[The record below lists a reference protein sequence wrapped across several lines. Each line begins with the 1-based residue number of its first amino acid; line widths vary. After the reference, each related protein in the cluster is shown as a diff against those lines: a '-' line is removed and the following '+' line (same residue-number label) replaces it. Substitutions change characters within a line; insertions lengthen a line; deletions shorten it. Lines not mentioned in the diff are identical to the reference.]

1 MSKAR
6 NVLSLVL
13 CASILLLGAC
23 GAASGTL
30 NVSIYGEE
38 FIEKGIPSTEFSD
51 GWAVTFT
58 KFLVSVGEVSAAR
71 GTGTPDLT
79 ESTYRIFNLATAS
92 NGQGQPI
99 TSKGVPGGAYN
110 RVAFRVAPPPQG
122 TSGGNATA
130 TERDILTRGS
140 YGLYVEGR
148 ATKGMVTKTFAWG
161 FTNKTF
167 YKACESTA
175 MVDGGTASSQL
186 TVHGDHLF
194 YDDLFSEEPNV
205 SFDLIAS
212 ADKDNNGEV
221 TQAELMMLDIRTQ
234 ARYQVGSTGITNL
247 WAFLQY
253 QTSTVGHIDGEG
265 HCAETERQ

>member
-1 MSKAR
+1 MYKAR
-6 NVLSLVL
+6 NVLSLVV
-13 CASILLLGAC
+13 CAGSLLLGAC
-23 GAASGTL
+23 GASPGTL

-38 FIEKGIPSTEFSD
+38 FIEKGIPSSEFSD

-71 GTGTPDLT
+71 GGGSADLT
-79 ESTYRIFNLATAS
+79 EPTYRIFNLTAAS
-92 NGQGQPI
+92 NGQGQSI
-99 TSKGVPGGAYN
+99 TSKSVPGGAYD

-130 TERDILTRGS
+130 AERDTVTRGG

-148 ATKGMVTKTFAWG
+148 AQKGAMTKTFAWG

-175 MVDGGTASSQL
+175 MVDGNTASSQL

-194 YDDLFSEEPNV
+194 YDDLFSAEPNV

-212 ADKDNNGEV
+212 ADRDANGEV
-221 TQAELMMLDIRTQ
+221 TQAELLALDIRTQ
-234 ARYQVGSTGITNL
+234 SRYQVGSTGITNL
-247 WAFLQY
+247 WAFLSY